1 MSQPFKKIE
10 EVYEEFNNQADRI
23 NYLIKRVIIL
33 LKSTILSIILF
44 IFN

>member
-1 MSQPFKKIE
+1 MSQSSKKIE
-10 EVYEEFNNQADRI
+10 DVYEEFNNQADRI

-33 LKSTILSIILF
+33 LKLCVLSIILF